1 MICHWYSVDTS
12 SITEPQQLSS
22 ISLNLW
28 YYWAMLVIISTWFGP
43 QVSYQILKSLAFSLW
58 SEFWRHRNDFTIS
71 DYYSSVKVMKH
82 YIRTEKNKKAKKPQ
96 KTTEYSHTFI
106 LFRISHMKPFLFYWG
121 CQQNWIIPALHPLGW
136 VTKYTCISWVH
147 FRAHKNIQ
155 ATKARVISID
165 VYRVSLLSE
174 MQTPRGD
181 AAESLIVEQLFAG
194 FNTSCGWHCLNYWL
208 QMTHP
213 STFQSLIGHMS
224 CQNISTPTLNG
235 NSKANPI

>member
-1 MICHWYSVDTS
+1 
-12 SITEPQQLSS
+12 
-22 ISLNLW
+22 
-28 YYWAMLVIISTWFGP
+28 MLVISSIWFGP

-58 SEFWRHRNDFTIS
+58 SEFWRHWNDFAIS
-71 DYYSSVKVMKH
+71 DYYSPVKVLKH
-82 YIRTEKNKKAKKPQ
+82 HQHRKKKFKNS
-96 KTTEYSHTFI
+96 EHHRVLSHSYSLQNHSQI
-106 LFRISHMKPFLFYWG
+106 KQFLFYWG
-121 CQQNWIIPALHPLGW
+121 CQQNRVIPALHPLGW
-136 VTKYTCISWVH
+136 VTKCTCISQAH

-155 ATKARVISID
+155 VTKARVISTE

-208 QMTHP
+208 QITHP
-213 STFQSLIGHMS
+213 SIFQLLIGHMS
-224 CQNISTPTLNG
+224 CQNTSTPTANG